1 MKQYFVIVTWSWIDD
16 AVIILQFSLDWIC
29 ESFCCLLAA
38 LKVTWSYNDYIVISF
53 QISLT
58 LSWRRPLS
66 YRNQSID
73 LLRMVSSLRHERVK
87 LNLCLLI
94 IMLSKFGDN
103 IRSWSGNLNMIKSS
117 IFLITI
123 WAKLMFSS
131 NPIASVLCP
140 QQPLLKELLI
150 KSLILINLYWLRV
163 IVFYQSRFN
172 LR

>member
-1 MKQYFVIVTWSWIDD
+1 MPF
-16 AVIILQFSLDWIC
+16 
-29 ESFCCLLAA
+29 
-38 LKVTWSYNDYIVISF
+38 N
-53 QISLT
+53 
-58 LSWRRPLS
+58 
-66 YRNQSID
+66 
-73 LLRMVSSLRHERVK
+73 LLRKSMDWFLHDNGLRHERVK

-117 IFLITI
+117 VFLITV
-123 WAKLMFSS
+123 WAKLMFST

>member
-1 MKQYFVIVTWSWIDD
+1 MQFRSSFKTPAQC
-16 AVIILQFSLDWIC
+16 ILLRH
-29 ESFCCLLAA
+29 A
-38 LKVTWSYNDYIVISF
+38 L
-53 QISLT
+53 LT

-73 LLRMVSSLRHERVK
+73 LLCMVSSLRHERVK

-103 IRSWSGNLNMIKSS
+103 IRSWSGNLNMITSS
-117 IFLITI
+117 ISFIII
-123 WAKLMFSS
+123 WAKLMFST
-131 NPIASVLCP
+131 NPVASVLCP
-140 QQPLLKELLI
+140 QPLLKELLI

-163 IVFYQSRFN
+163 IVFYQSRFK